1 MSSGGTELDDLKS
14 ILLGAALQNAVKHK
28 SVPAAGAVMGA
39 VMGGHPELRSRSG
52 EIKALLGEVIA
63 EVASL
68 SHEEQEMKLEEIA
81 PDLHAALSEKKEK
94 KKHTLPDLPN
104 AEGGVVMR
112 FAPNPSGPLHL
123 GHARAAFL
131 NDEYLKRYGGKYIL
145 RIEDTDPKR
154 VDTDAYQMVPE
165 DIKWMGLNITDTIYQ
180 SDRFPLYYDVGR
192 KLIEKGAA
200 YVCRCDN
207 EEFKN
212 LKMHKT
218 ACPCRSQTVEEAGEL
233 FDQMLEG
240 KFAEGEISVRLR
252 TDLNHPDPAM
262 RDFPLFRVLTSVPHQ
277 RVDAIVYPLMNL
289 SVAVDDHLLGMTH
302 VIRGKDHIANTGRQ
316 KFIFDYMDWK
326 QPVYRHY
333 GRMGIEGVV
342 LSTSQMRQGIVA
354 GEYTGWD
361 DVHLGTLRAMARRG
375 IDPEA
380 VRNAV
385 VEIGIGET
393 DIQFSWENLYA
404 KNKDIVDAKA
414 DRFFFVADPVELTID
429 GAHPMTAKAMRY
441 PGDDAR
447 GFREIPFTGKLVV
460 PRAELESGASMIRLK
475 DLFNISVRKDGSSYN
490 ATYAGDELQQARE
503 AKAPIIQWLPSGYG
517 TPCLIRKADG
527 DMTGVCEP
535 EVSTWKGRMVQFER
549 VGFTRIDETGQQIV
563 AYYSHR

>member
-1 MSSGGTELDDLKS
+1 MDGDIRT

-39 VMGGHPELRSRSG
+39 VMGNHPELRSRSG
-52 EIKALLGEVIA
+52 ELKALLGDVIG

-68 SHEEQEMKLEEIA
+68 SPDQQEELLARIA
-81 PDLHAALSEKKEK
+81 PDLLTALSEKKEK
-94 KKHTLPDLPN
+94 RRHTLPDLPG
-104 AEGGVVMR
+104 AEGGVIMR

-131 NDEYLKRYGGKYIL
+131 NDEYIRRYGGKYIL

-154 VDTDAYQMVPE
+154 VDTDAYEMVPE
-165 DIKWMGLNITDTIYQ
+165 DIRWMGLNITETIYQ

-192 KLIEKGAA
+192 KLIEKGVA

-212 LKMHKT
+212 LKMHKV
-218 ACPCRSQTVEEAGEL
+218 ACPCRMQSVEEAAEL

-240 KFAEGEISVRLR
+240 GFAEGEVSVRLK
-252 TDLNHPDPAM
+252 TDLSHPDPAM
-262 RDFPLFRVLTSVPHQ
+262 RDFPLFRILTSVPHQ

-289 SVAVDDHLLGMTH
+289 SVSVDDHLLGMTH

-316 KFIFDYMDWK
+316 KYIFDYMGWK

-342 LSTSQMRQGIVA
+342 LSTSQMRQGIQA

-375 IDPEA
+375 IEPEA

-404 KNKDIVDAKA
+404 KNKDIVDPKA
-414 DRFFFVADPVELTID
+414 DRFFFVPEPVELTVE
-429 GAHPMTAKAMRY
+429 GAAPHTAKAMRY
-441 PGDDAR
+441 PGDEGR
-447 GFREIPFTGKLVV
+447 GFREIPFTGTIIV
-460 PRAELESGASMIRLK
+460 PKAELESGAAMIRLK
-475 DLFNISVRKDGSSYN
+475 DLFNIAITRDGSLYT
-490 ATYAGDELQQARE
+490 ARYVGEELQQARE
-503 AKAPIIQWLPSGYG
+503 AKAPIIQWLPAGYG
-517 TPCLIRKADG
+517 TPCLIKKADG
-527 DMTGVCEP
+527 DITGVCEP
-535 EVSTWKGRMVQFER
+535 DVATWKDRVLQFER
-549 VGFTRIDETGQQIV
+549 VGFTRIDAVDDGIT
-563 AYYSHR
+563 AYFSHR

>member
-1 MSSGGTELDDLKS
+1 MDGDIRTV
-14 ILLGAALQNAVKHK
+14 LLGAALHNAVKHK
-28 SVPAAGAVMGA
+28 NVPAAGAVLGI
-39 VMGGHPELRSRSG
+39 VMGGHPELRTRAG
-52 EIKALLGEVIA
+52 ELKVLLGDVIA

-68 SHEEQEMKLEEIA
+68 SHEERETRLAQVA
-81 PDLHAALSEKKEK
+81 PELFATLHEKKEK
-94 KKHTLPDLPN
+94 RKHALPDLPG
-104 AEGGVVMR
+104 ADGGVVMR

-131 NDEYLKRYGGKYIL
+131 NDGYVHRYGGKYIL

-154 VDTDAYQMVPE
+154 VDPSAYDMVPE
-165 DIKWMGLNITDTIYQ
+165 DIGWMGLSITETVYQ
-180 SDRFPLYYDVGR
+180 SDRFPLYYDAGR
-192 KLIEKGAA
+192 KLIEKGAG
-200 YVCRCDN
+200 YVCRCN
-207 EEFKN
+207 NGEFKN
-212 LKMHKT
+212 LKMQKA
-218 ACPCRSQTVEEAGEL
+218 ACPCRSQSIEEAFEL

-240 KFAEGEISVRLR
+240 GFAEGEVSVRLK

-316 KFIFDYMDWK
+316 KFIFDFLGWK
-326 QPVYRHY
+326 PPVYRHY

-342 LSTSQMRQGIVA
+342 LSTSRMRQGIET

-375 IDPEA
+375 IEPEA

-414 DRFFFVADPVELTID
+414 DRFFFVPDPVELTVE
-429 GAHPMTAKAMRY
+429 GADPVTAKAMRY
-441 PGDDAR
+441 PGDEAR
-447 GFREIPFTGKLVV
+447 GFREIPFNGKVVV
-460 PRAELESGASMIRLK
+460 PREELASNPSMIRLK
-475 DLFNISVRKDGSSYN
+475 DLFNITIHPDGR
-490 ATYAGDELQQARE
+490 ACTARYAGNELQQARD
-503 AKAPIIQWLPSGYG
+503 ARAPIIQWLPAGYG
-517 TPCLIRKADG
+517 IPCLIRKAEG
-527 DMTGVCEP
+527 DITGVCEP
-535 EVSTWKGRMVQFER
+535 EVAIWKNRIVQFER
-549 VGFTRIDETGQQIV
+549 VGFSRIDDTSNGIT
-563 AYYSHR
+563 AYFSHR

>member
-1 MSSGGTELDDLKS
+1 MDGDLRT
-14 ILLGAALQNAVKHK
+14 ILLSAALQNAVRHK
-28 SVPAAGAVMGA
+28 SVPAPGAVMGV

-52 EIKALLGEVIA
+52 ELKGLLGEVIA

-68 SHEEQEMKLEEIA
+68 SHEQQEELLGRIA
-81 PDLHAALSEKKEK
+81 PDLLSALSEKKEK
-94 KKHTLPDLPN
+94 RKHTLPDLPG

-165 DIKWMGLNITDTIYQ
+165 DIEWMGLRISETVYQ
-180 SDRFPLYYDVGR
+180 SDRFPRYYEVG
-192 KLIEKGAA
+192 KDLIAKGAG
-200 YVCRCDN
+200 YVCTCDN
-207 EEFKN
+207 EKFKD
-212 LKMHKT
+212 LKMHKQ
-218 ACPCRSQTVEEAGEL
+218 ACPCRSQSVEEAADL
-233 FDQMLEG
+233 FDKMLDG
-240 KFAEGEISVRLR
+240 GFAEGEVSVRLK

-262 RDFPLFRVLTSVPHQ
+262 RDYPLFRVLTSVPHQ

-316 KFIFDYMDWK
+316 KFIFDYMGWK

-342 LSTSQMRQGIVA
+342 LSTSQMRQGIDA
-354 GEYTGWD
+354 GEFTGWD

-375 IDPEA
+375 IMPEA

-404 KNKDIVDAKA
+404 KNKEIVDAKA
-414 DRFFFVADPVELTID
+414 DRFFFVPDPVEVSVE
-429 GAHPMTAKAMRY
+429 GAGQMTAHAMRY
-441 PGDDAR
+441 PGDESR
-447 GFREIPFTGKLVV
+447 GSREIPFTGKIVV
-460 PRAELESGASMIRLK
+460 PRSELESAPSMIRLK
-475 DLFNISVRKDGSSYN
+475 DLFNISVTHEDGGFI
-490 ATYAGDELQQARE
+490 ARYAGDELQQARE
-503 AKAPIIQWLPSGYG
+503 AKAPIIQWLPAGYG
-517 TPCLIRKADG
+517 TPCLMKKADG
-527 DMTGVCEP
+527 DLFGVCEP
-535 EVSTWKGRMVQFER
+535 EVSTWQNRIVQFER
-549 VGFTRIDETGQQIV
+549 VGFARIDAAGDEIV
-563 AYYSHR
+563 AYFSHR